1 MDVITA
7 IAVFVLVTIVFGS
20 SQIVDLIL
28 KKRREKKGEDIIQEP
43 WQQIHDIPGYRDSRN
58 IAAFYPVKG
67 EPNLMPVVEE
77 LAMEGRLLLPRCEGD
92 GIMNFYK
99 IQNLKKDLVKG
110 HFGIMEPRE
119 GLEKFE
125 GEIPVFLV
133 PGTKFTWD
141 GCRQG
146 HGKGYYDRFLAKF
159 PNAYKAGIATP
170 AQISKEPLEQKETD
184 IKMDVVIACREKG

>member
-58 IAAFYPVKG
+58 IAAFYPLKG

-159 PNAYKAGIATP
+159 PKAYKAGIATP

>member
-77 LAMEGRLLLPRCEGD
+77 LAMEGRLLLPRCDGD

-159 PNAYKAGIATP
+159 PKAYKAGIATP

>member
-28 KKRREKKGEDIIQEP
+28 KKRREKKSEDIIQEP

-159 PNAYKAGIATP
+159 PKAYKAGIATP